1 VRDDATSSLADGAV
15 LLVALRRSTWIV
27 PLLFA
32 LALVTLAL

>member
-1 VRDDATSSLADGAV
+1 VRDDATSSLADGAG
-15 LLVALRRSTWIV
+15 LVALRRSTWIV